1 MTRPAVAPS
10 DSYTRPAFPGRLGAS
25 LAENAGHSLIEALI
39 ALAILL
45 GVLAPTGSALAVLL
59 AHQSA
64 GDRVSALAHAEHAL
78 EYTLV
83 HEAFSDST
91 AIAGQPALEIR
102 RTVVREGEL
111 ATIVIT
117 AGRPRARHPFVMLH
131 ATVFARE
138 P

>member
-10 DSYTRPAFPGRLGAS
+10 GLHTRSPFPGRLGAR
-25 LAENAGHSLIEALI
+25 LAEDAGHSLIEALI

-45 GVLAPTGSALAVLL
+45 GVLAPAGGALAVLL

-78 EYTLV
+78 EYALV
-83 HEAFSDST
+83 HEAFDDST
-91 AIAGQPALEIR
+91 AIAGQPPLEIR
-102 RTVVREGEL
+102 RTIVREGEL

-117 AGRPRARHPFVMLH
+117 AGRPRARHPSVVLH
-131 ATVFARE
+131 ATVITGE
-138 P
+138 Q